1 MATHEHGIHH
11 SIDYIELPVTD
22 LGAAQA
28 FYGAAFGWEFV
39 DYGPEYAGVRTA
51 AEQGNAESGGLRL
64 AQAGEAS
71 RGGPLV
77 LLFSDDLDATLAAV
91 TEAGGEVVAG
101 PYEFPG
107 GRRFHFLDTSG
118 NELGAWAER

>member
-28 FYGAAFGWEFV
+28 FCGAAFGWEFV

-51 AEQGNAESGGLRL
+51 AEQGTPR
-64 AQAGEAS
+64 QADCAS
-71 RGGPLV
+71 PRRGRPR
-77 LLFSDDLDATLAAV
+77 AAARWSSCSRM
-91 TEAGGEVVAG
+91 TWT
-101 PYEFPG
+101 PRSRP
-107 GRRFHFLDTSG
+107 
-118 NELGAWAER
+118 